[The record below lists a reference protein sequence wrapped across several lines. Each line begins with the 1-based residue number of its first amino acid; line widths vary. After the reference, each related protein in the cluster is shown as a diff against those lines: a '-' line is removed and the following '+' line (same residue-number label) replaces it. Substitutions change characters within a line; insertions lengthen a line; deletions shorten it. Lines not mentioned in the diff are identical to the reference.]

1 MTYYSSTVTATLLEN
16 DYISCL
22 VDLLTKIPLCE
33 SKETVLS
40 AMLSL
45 VEGCYDAIEKCKEE
59 EYNLIATL
67 DYLIAHYKDNAEVSM
82 LS

>member
-1 MTYYSSTVTATLLEN
+1 
-16 DYISCL
+16 
-22 VDLLTKIPLCE
+22 LLTKIPIDE

-45 VEGCYDAIEKCKEE
+45 VEGCYDAIEECKKE

-67 DYLIAHYKDNAEVSM
+67 DYLIAHYKDSSEVRN
-82 LS
+82 LYYYVLGK

>member
-1 MTYYSSTVTATLLEN
+1 MPIE
-16 DYISCL
+16 
-22 VDLLTKIPLCE
+22 E

-45 VEGCYDAIEKCKEE
+45 VEGCYDAIAECKKE

-67 DYLIAHYKDNAEVSM
+67 DYLLAHNKDQEVSRSM
-82 LS
+82 VLVAYTT